1 MSACQ
6 DFSEDLTAWVE
17 EQLPAQRWEQLS
29 EHVTH
34 CPRCAA
40 EAHSLRAAIVWQQRA
55 LQAVAALDG
64 VDPLALKVRLRREL
78 RAAADDK
85 APAWGLRA
93 VWATTFGRF
102 ALAGAAVSVAAT
114 VLLLGVGPEM
124 VLMPLGLEAPP
135 PAVVQQTD
143 FFKDYPLIERLD
155 VLEHFDTVESVPL
168 DDDGSASQH
177 G

>member
-1 MSACQ
+1 MPGCQ

-17 EQLPAQRWEQLS
+17 GQLSAWQQERLS

-34 CPRCAA
+34 CLQCAA
-40 EAHSLRAAIVWQQRA
+40 EADSLRAAIAWQRQA
-55 LQAVAALDG
+55 LRAVAVLDG
-64 VDPLALKVRLRREL
+64 VDPLALQARLRHDL
-78 RAAADDK
+78 TTAANDM
-85 APAWGLRA
+85 APAWSLREL
-93 VWATTFGRF
+93 WETTFGRL
-102 ALAGAAVSVAAT
+102 ALAGAGVAVAALI
-114 VLLLGVGPEM
+114 VLLAVGPGM

-135 PAVVQQTD
+135 PAVTQQTD

-168 DDDGSASQH
+168 DDDSASQS